1 MSRSITPRSR
11 RGPGRALGTRSA
23 TRDRTERGAPGRP
36 RRATAASTLAPMDA
50 PTAEAWHIRPN
61 GPLVGEVEVSGSKN
75 AVTKHMVAAMLGTQP
90 STITNAPAVGDVGIT
105 ADILISLGVGVEI
118 DGDRI
123 TIDPVEA
130 PGADVPLEFTGLNR
144 IPILLL
150 GPLLARNHEAFVPLV
165 GGDRI
170 GRRPVD
176 FHIDALERM
185 GAEIT
190 VSDDGISAKA
200 DHLRG
205 AQITLPYPSVGATE
219 SVLLTAV
226 LAEGRT
232 VLRNAAV
239 EPEVTELALF
249 LQRMGARI
257 GFKPDR
263 RIVIE
268 GVDHLRGA
276 EARLHGDRLEA
287 FSYLVA
293 GLMTGGQVRVGGC
306 AQDRLVTAIDT
317 LQKMGARFEI
327 TDDYIQA
334 SADAGLRP
342 ARGADRHP
350 PRVHDRLA
358 AAPHRAHDPGRGHV
372 GHPRDRLR
380 GPPRLHRGPHRHGR
394 RDRAVRHL
402 PRRARRAGSTTPTP
416 STRRWCGACRSC
428 GAPRSRSPTCGPGSR
443 RSSPPRW
450 PTARRRC
457 TASTTSSAA
466 TTSRSRRSRRSGSS
480 SSGSPPLRPD
490 RRRPG
495 RPAPRR
501 RVAVGARVEP
511 APIERVGQAPLHLG
525 PQRRATRRRS
535 TG

>member
-1 MSRSITPRSR
+1 
-11 RGPGRALGTRSA
+11 
-23 TRDRTERGAPGRP
+23 
-36 RRATAASTLAPMDA
+36 MDA

-90 STITNAPAVGDVGIT
+90 STITNAPEVGDVGIT
-105 ADILISLGVGVEI
+105 ADILTSLGVGVAI

-123 TIDPVEA
+123 AIDPVEA

-150 GPLLARNHEAFVPLV
+150 GPLLSRNHEAFVPLV

-185 GAEIT
+185 GAEIS

-200 DHLRG
+200 DHLTG

-268 GVDHLRGA
+268 GVERLGGA

-334 SADAGLRP
+334 SAHAGLRP
-342 ARGADRHP
+342 AAVQTDTHP
-350 PRVHDRLA
+350 GFMTDWQPPLIVLMTQAEGMSVIHETVYEDRLGYIEA
-358 AAPHRAHDPGRGHV
+358 LTDMGCEIELFDTCLGGPACRFHDTNAKHSAVVRGV
-372 GHPRDRLR
+372 SRLR
-380 GPPRLHRGPHRHGR
+380 GAEVTIP
-394 RDRAVRHL
+394 DV
-402 PRRARRAGSTTPTP
+402 RAGFSSVIAAAVADGP
-416 STRRWCGACRSC
+416 SILHGIHHLERGYNKPFQTLEALGLKLERI
-428 GAPRSRSPTCGPGSR
+428 P
-443 RSSPPRW
+443 
-450 PTARRRC
+450 
-457 TASTTSSAA
+457 AA
-466 TTSRSRRSRRSGSS
+466 
-480 SSGSPPLRPD
+480 
-490 RRRPG
+490 
-495 RPAPRR
+495 
-501 RVAVGARVEP
+501 
-511 APIERVGQAPLHLG
+511 QA
-525 PQRRATRRRS
+525 
-535 TG
+535 